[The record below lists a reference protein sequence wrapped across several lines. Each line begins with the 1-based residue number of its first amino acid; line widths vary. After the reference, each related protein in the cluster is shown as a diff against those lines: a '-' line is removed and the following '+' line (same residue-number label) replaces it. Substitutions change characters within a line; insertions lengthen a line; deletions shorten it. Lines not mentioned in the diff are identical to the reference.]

1 MQYRCHECGEL
12 FESHHTNYK
21 YAKGFHPKDN
31 PENSAVVA
39 KELDHCTNCQA
50 LRSYDPVWARERD
63 LVAAAGTDTGFIAN
77 LQGQLASLKA
87 QIEASK
93 QERAV
98 AQNLQEQIAD
108 LRKTLG
114 VVSPVTPAGA

>member
-1 MQYRCHECGEL
+1 MQFRCHDCGEL

-50 LRSYDPVWARERD
+50 LRSYDPVEARERD

-77 LQGQLASLKA
+77 LQGQVASLKA
-87 QIEASK
+87 QVEAAQQTKSVT
-93 QERAV
+93 QDLQTQV
-98 AQNLQEQIAD
+98 AELT
-108 LRKTLG
+108 KTL
-114 VVSPVTPAGA
+114 SAMKPAPAGA